1 MKKLVLG
8 LAVALTLAGCQD
20 AAKDDTNANAAES
33 IPLETLDQKVSY
45 IMGLDSGKRINQ
57 PGMTFDT
64 EIVLQGMRDGLTD
77 AEQRLSDEQIQQTI
91 TEFQEKMMAE
101 QEALVKAEADKNQAE
116 GEAFLAENATKEG
129 VVVTDSGLQYRV
141 IEAGTGAKPTAESK
155 VEVNYEGKLI
165 DGTVFDS
172 SYSRGEPVQ
181 FGVTQVIAGW
191 TEVLQLMSEGAKWE
205 VYIPADLAY
214 GPAGNPRIGPNS
226 TLIFTIELLKA
237 NVSEE

>member
-191 TEVLQLMSEGAKWE
+191 TEALQLMSEGAKWE